1 MSDLPAQAP
10 ATLESLSSRLDDLLK
25 EVRRQGRAAVA
36 AQAAAESCLMAVR
49 GLAQEAAPAASR
61 DRDEEGAP
69 TLREGAMREI
79 GGHWLRALIPI
90 ADAMER
96 VVQHASEGAVRQR
109 ISRRWWQRLLGAPEE
124 GASELAALVEGLRV
138 LDQQLNASLTELG
151 VNVERPLGEAVDAE
165 RHRVVGVSPPRP
177 GFPAGR
183 VVEVVRVG
191 YALGGAVVREAEVI
205 ASSGPSPESPC
216 AGGNGS

>member
-1 MSDLPAQAP
+1 MSELPAQAP

-36 AQAAAESCLMAVR
+36 AQAAAESSLVAVR
-49 GLAQEAAPAASR
+49 SLAQEAALTASR
-61 DRDEEGAP
+61 DREGAP

-90 ADAMER
+90 ADALER
-96 VVQHASEGAVRQR
+96 VVQKASEGAVRQQLT
-109 ISRRWWQRLLGAPEE
+109 RRWWQRLLGAPEE
-124 GASELAALVEGLRV
+124 GASELATLVEGLRV
-138 LDQQLNASLTELG
+138 LEQQLDASLTELG
-151 VNVERPLGEAVDAE
+151 VLVERPLGEAVDAE

-183 VVEVVRVG
+183 VVEVVRAG
-191 YALGGAVVREAEVI
+191 YALGGSIVREAEVI
-205 ASSGPSPESPC
+205 VSCDPSPESPS
-216 AGGNGS
+216 AGGNGP